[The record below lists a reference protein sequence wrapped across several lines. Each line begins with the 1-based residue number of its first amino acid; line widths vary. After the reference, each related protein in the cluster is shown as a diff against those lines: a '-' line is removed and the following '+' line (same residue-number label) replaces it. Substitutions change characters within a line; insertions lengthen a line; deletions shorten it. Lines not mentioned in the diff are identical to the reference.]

1 MGQTGIFRECLE
13 KYQSDPDYWFLAMY
27 LIFSGISEAIMAFQV
42 KPNAGWGWALFS
54 GIMSVILGA
63 MIWSQF
69 PLSGAWAIGILIGAR
84 LIFSGWTLFMFGM
97 TARSAAKDMSR

>member
-1 MGQTGIFRECLE
+1 
-13 KYQSDPDYWFLAMY
+13 
-27 LIFSGISEAIMAFQV
+27 MAFQV
-42 KPNAGWGWALFS
+42 KPNAGWGWALFN

-84 LIFSGWTLFMFGM
+84 LIFSGWTLIMFGM